1 MTLIWIIASEYFG
14 VTSVEELFIERTG
27 TWAILKALTA
37 TYMFAIT
44 LLFLYRDQSFS
55 RAFFLNTALVLFV
68 CALFLRAAFRG
79 IVTHQSRIG
88 KPIRV
93 LIVGTDSF
101 ARQAAETLVKS
112 SIAACEIFGYLRIN
126 SQVVADG
133 LHPVYE
139 LDKISD
145 LRTGNLI
152 DEVVFALPPA
162 DLPKMPSI
170 LKRVEILCVPVRVV
184 LDVGQGIV
192 IRQCLFSFGGLQLMD
207 LSLLPSDSLSY
218 MVFKRAFD
226 IVFATLVLALTSPLL
241 VLIAIGIKLSSPGP
255 IIFKQDRVGHN
266 GRVFEMY
273 KFRTM
278 SVSSPGESDTTWT
291 IEHDARRTAFGAI
304 LRKTSL
310 DELPQFLNVFLGQMS
325 VVGPRP
331 ERPHFVE
338 MFLTDV
344 SRYNSRHLFK
354 VGITGW
360 AQVNGWRGNTSIERR
375 VEYDL
380 YYMQNW
386 SLGFD
391 LKIILMTLFWGLWN
405 KNAY

>member
-1 MTLIWIIASEYFG
+1 MVRRLNLYRFLIRVVCYLLPSFAFGSSWAIRFLKSGPIDYRAEKYFGLCIGLTLIWIIASEYFG

-255 IIFKQDRVGHN
+255 IIFKQDRVGHAW
-266 GRVFEMY
+266 R
-273 KFRTM
+273 KRHHL
-278 SVSSPGESDTTWT
+278 D
-291 IEHDARRTAFGAI
+291 DRARRTPDGFW
-304 LRKTSL
+304 S
-310 DELPQFLNVFLGQMS
+310 N
-325 VVGPRP
+325 
-331 ERPHFVE
+331 
-338 MFLTDV
+338 LTE
-344 SRYNSRHLFK
+344 N
-354 VGITGW
+354 
-360 AQVNGWRGNTSIERR
+360 QP
-375 VEYDL
+375 
-380 YYMQNW
+380 
-386 SLGFD
+386 
-391 LKIILMTLFWGLWN
+391 
-405 KNAY
+405 

>member
-1 MTLIWIIASEYFG
+1 
-14 VTSVEELFIERTG
+14 
-27 TWAILKALTA
+27 
-37 TYMFAIT
+37 
-44 LLFLYRDQSFS
+44 
-55 RAFFLNTALVLFV
+55 
-68 CALFLRAAFRG
+68 
-79 IVTHQSRIG
+79 
-88 KPIRV
+88 
-93 LIVGTDSF
+93 
-101 ARQAAETLVKS
+101 
-112 SIAACEIFGYLRIN
+112 
-126 SQVVADG
+126 
-133 LHPVYE
+133 